1 MLPGLVN
8 VTPFTVD
15 VSTYV
20 DADARQYHVFVLS
33 ASFEARPGE
42 HLRVADQQLPVVDA
56 DMHFGVPGE
65 SSVKYDSDLVPA
77 KPFFDVIVNG
87 AAYAPEG
94 RPTTEVE
101 VGIRV
106 GAFRKVLLVSGDR
119 KWQRLGTPSAPE
131 PFVRLPIVYERAF
144 GGCQGDKCDRRNPVG
159 VGFEGAVSRDPGILT
174 EVPNVESL
182 VDRVRSR
189 KQSPKLAGFGVVAR
203 AWLPRLPLA
212 GTYDERW
219 KAEQFPL
226 VARDLDDR
234 FYQSSPSDQQF
245 ERSFEGEMVQAVNMT
260 PEGLWSS
267 RVPRLTVPVR
277 ARCDKRTLHVDLR
290 TDTLIVEPDAY
301 RIALKAR
308 ACVAVCRNSAPVEEF
323 VVGEAS
329 RAWWRAR
336 MTGKEYIGRAS
347 DGAGGY
353 FAV

>member
-8 VTPFTVD
+8 ATPFAVD
-15 VSTYV
+15 VSAYV
-20 DADARQYHVFVLS
+20 DAEARQYHVLVLS
-33 ASFEARPGE
+33 ASFEARPDE
-42 HLRVADQQLPVVDA
+42 QLRVADQQPPVVDA
-56 DMHFGVPGE
+56 DVHFGAPGE

-77 KPFFDVIVNG
+77 KQFFDVIVNG

-106 GAFRKVLLVSGDR
+106 GAFQKVLLISGDR
-119 KWQRLGTPSAPE
+119 KWRRLGTPSAPE

-174 EVPNVESL
+174 EVPNVESRS
-182 VDRVRSR
+182 DRVRSR
-189 KQSPKLAGFGVVAR
+189 RESPKPAGFSVIAR

-226 VARDLDDR
+226 VARDLDGR
-234 FYQSSPSDQQF
+234 FYQCSPSDQQL
-245 ERSFEGEMVQAVNMT
+245 ERSFEGEMLQAVNMT
-260 PEGLWSS
+260 PERLWSC
-267 RVPRLTVPVR
+267 RVPRLTIPVR
-277 ARCDKRTLHVDLR
+277 ARCDRQTIQVDLR
-290 TDTLIVEPDAY
+290 TDTLIVEPEAY
-301 RIALKAR
+301 RITLKAR
-308 ACVAVCRNSAPVEEF
+308 ACVAVRRNSAPVEEF

-329 RAWWRAR
+329 SAWWRAR
-336 MTGKEYIGRAS
+336 MTSKEYIGRVWDES
-347 DGAGGY
+347 GGY
-353 FAV
+353 FAA